1 MTGFTLGHLRN
12 IEPQGPNPIFRYL
25 TLNFFFASALMINY
39 NVNSEI
45 STGLYRAQNNF
56 LIYFFSFPVIIEK
69 VIGD

>member
-1 MTGFTLGHLRN
+1 
-12 IEPQGPNPIFRYL
+12 
-25 TLNFFFASALMINY
+25 MINY

-45 STGLYRAQNNF
+45 STALYTAQNNF